1 MLLDQIQH
9 SLGLDTA
16 FLRWLCFRAR
26 IGSVGCV
33 LVLVVTTAQGQSDF
47 GFTGHFKYRFI
58 GAAVPESSIFQDEAG
73 DAVID
78 HGAETRLNLIWRKE
92 AWDARADYQLIWL
105 KGDIFGIARDVPEE
119 RIFIAGQVPT
129 DESRLFDLTDV
140 ITDGDDYALL
150 QRLDRLW
157 LSYTGEKTTVRFGR
171 QALSWGNGLIYTP
184 MDFFNP
190 FDPAAVDKEYKP
202 GDDMFYGQYAFNNGD
217 DVQGVLVFRRDLMT
231 DTVEADKS
239 SLAFKFHGFKERSEF
254 DLLAARHFGDTVL
267 AVGGNR
273 ELADAVWRGDIVA
286 TKTDSD
292 TVFQLVTS
300 VAHSWTF
307 MGKNVSGVVEYF
319 YNGFGQSNGDYSPQA
334 LLTNPDLVERIAR
347 GELFTLA
354 RHYIAA
360 SATVE
365 VTPLL
370 LVTPNLFLNL
380 SDGSA
385 LFQAVMQRDLR
396 QDLILLGSLNIPIG
410 PDGTEFGGIQSN
422 EPGKFLSTGPGIFLQ
437 LAAYF

>member
-1 MLLDQIQH
+1 MRCDLL
-9 SLGLDTA
+9 SKG
-16 FLRWLCFRAR
+16 
-26 IGSVGCV
+26 IG
-33 LVLVVTTAQGQSDF
+33 LVLTLVLAAAQGQTDF
-47 GFTGHFKYRFI
+47 GLTGHFKYRFT
-58 GAAVPESSIFQDEAG
+58 GAAIPDNSIFQDEAG
-73 DAVID
+73 DAAVD
-78 HGAETRLNLIWRKE
+78 HGADTRLNFVWRGG

-105 KGDIFGIARDVPEE
+105 KGDIFGIARGVPEE
-119 RIFIAGQVPT
+119 RLFIASRVPT
-129 DESRLFDLTDV
+129 DETRLFDLTDV

-157 LSYTGEKTTVRFGR
+157 LSYTGEKTTFRFGR

-202 GDDMFYGQYAFNNGD
+202 GDDMFYGQYALDSGD

-231 DTVEADKS
+231 DTVEAEKS
-239 SLAFKFHGFKERSEF
+239 SLAFKYHGFKERSEF
-254 DLLAARHFGDTVL
+254 DLLAARHFDDTVL

-273 ELADAVWRGDIVA
+273 ELADAVWRADIVA

-300 VAHSWTF
+300 VTRSWIS
-307 MGKNVSGVVEYF
+307 MGKNVSGVIEYF
-319 YNGFGQSNGDYSPQA
+319 YNGFGQNNGDYSPAA
-334 LLTNPDLVERIAR
+334 LAMNPDLVERIAR

-360 SATVE
+360 STTVE
-365 VTPLL
+365 VTPLM

-385 LFQAVMQRDLR
+385 LFQAVLQRDLR

-410 PDGTEFGGIQSN
+410 PDGTEFGGIPSD
-422 EPGKFLSTGPGIFLQ
+422 EPGEFLSTGPGIFLQ